1 MNKEIYILGVGHNT
15 PVYIDL
21 VESCGYTIKG
31 LYHYNEELTG
41 KLDHGYPIIG
51 SYNDLF
57 SHETL
62 CGMNFALSQGN
73 NEIRADLFKKI
84 RDKGGKIPTLIHPT
98 VQISRFA
105 KIGIGCVV
113 HINTVIHPDVVIG
126 DNTVLSYNVS
136 ISHNTYIGCN
146 CYFAFG
152 ALIGAYVHIADN
164 AFVGIGALIV
174 SGKVHEIAKNAYIG
188 AGAVVT
194 HNVEEYTVVAGMP
207 AKVLR
212 TLEH

>member
-1 MNKEIYILGVGHNT
+1 M
-15 PVYIDL
+15 
-21 VESCGYTIKG
+21 
-31 LYHYNEELTG
+31 
-41 KLDHGYPIIG
+41 
-51 SYNDLF
+51 
-57 SHETL
+57 
-62 CGMNFALSQGN
+62 
-73 NEIRADLFKKI
+73 
-84 RDKGGKIPTLIHPT
+84 
-98 VQISRFA
+98 
-105 KIGIGCVV
+105 
-113 HINTVIHPDVVIG
+113 
-126 DNTVLSYNVS
+126 S

-174 SGKVHEIAKNAYIG
+174 SGKVHEIGKNAYIG